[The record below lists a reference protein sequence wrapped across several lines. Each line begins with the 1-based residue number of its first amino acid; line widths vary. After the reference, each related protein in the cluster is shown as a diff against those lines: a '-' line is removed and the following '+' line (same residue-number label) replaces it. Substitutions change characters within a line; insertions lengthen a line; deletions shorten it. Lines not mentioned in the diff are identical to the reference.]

1 MRMISWYF
9 TGLLTLSAMGACAP
23 QDSVSAAANGSA
35 PEPSRSEQ
43 VAVVPPVCSWCGV
56 VRSINTVTQQGDS
69 TGAGA
74 VIGAIVGGAA
84 GNQVGGGSGRDIA
97 TVAGAVGG
105 VLLGNN
111 IERNRNAVTYYE
123 IVIDMDEGG
132 QQIVNVPDLAGI
144 VVGVPVSVQGGNIT
158 VR

>member
-1 MRMISWYF
+1 MRMMSWYF
-9 TGLLTLSAMGACAP
+9 TGFLTLSALGACAP
-23 QDSVSAAANGSA
+23 EDAATAAANGNS
-35 PEPSRSEQ
+35 PDTSRVEQ
-43 VAVVPPVCSWCGV
+43 VVLVPPVCSWCGV
-56 VRSINTVTQQGDS
+56 VRSINTVTEQGDS

-111 IERNRNAVTYYE
+111 IERSRNAVTYYE

-132 QQIVNVPDLAGI
+132 QQTINVPDPAGI
-144 VVGVPVSVQGGNIT
+144 AVGVSVSVQGGNIT